1 MTHPENQFFD
11 FYRASLKT
19 TGDTARASLEAFV
32 RLRKRQLECIEE
44 ALVTHASVLAE
55 INAAKDISE
64 LISASGKLAG
74 AQYQTLISHW
84 NGICEAV
91 GENQAEV
98 SRLMQSQVEQIRDSF
113 HNTLGAAPDAPLPI
127 LAALQPLM
135 EVASS
140 AYVLTARATAE
151 TAKLAAAQL
160 ASASASTA
168 ATRPAKQAEQRQQ
181 SA

>member
-19 TGDTARASLEAFV
+19 TGDTALASLEGLV
-32 RLRKRQLECIEE
+32 RLRRRQLASIEE
-44 ALVTHASVLAE
+44 ALVTHAGVLAE

-64 LISASGKLAG
+64 LVAASGKLAG
-74 AQYQTLISHW
+74 AQYQTMISHW

-91 GENQAEV
+91 GENQADV

-113 HNTLGAAPDAPLPI
+113 RSTLGAAPEAPLPI

-160 ASASASTA
+160 ASAA
-168 ATRPAKQAEQRQQ
+168 AARPAKQAEQRQQ